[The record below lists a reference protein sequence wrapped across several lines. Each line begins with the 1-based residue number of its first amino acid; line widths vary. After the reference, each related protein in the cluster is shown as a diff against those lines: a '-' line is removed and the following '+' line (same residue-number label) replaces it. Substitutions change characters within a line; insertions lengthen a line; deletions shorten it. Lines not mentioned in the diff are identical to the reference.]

1 MYIHVSAYSL
11 WQGDGRYLIT
21 NSKDQTIK
29 LWDIRKFSNQEGVD
43 ATLRQ
48 VQQQS
53 WDYRWEN
60 VPRRGELTQLSAVVM
75 TYLCVIYGKSL

>member
-1 MYIHVSAYSL
+1 MYIRVSACSL

-29 LWDIRKFSNQEGVD
+29 LWDIRKFSKQEGVD

-60 VPRRGELTQLSAVVM
+60 VPRRGELSAVVM
-75 TYLCVIYGKSL
+75 TYLCVIYGKPL